1 MRGVGMRR
9 CALTPCPA
17 PAHGSGE
24 TGIARG
30 SIPRAG
36 VRAGERFAL
45 KPLACGGPGVRRGI
59 KKTTAQALYL

>member
-1 MRGVGMRR
+1 MEGSPWRAPVHGQTARMRRAGMRGVGMRR
-9 CALTPCPA
+9 CTLTPCSV

-45 KPLACGGPGVRRGI
+45 KS
-59 KKTTAQALYL
+59 Q